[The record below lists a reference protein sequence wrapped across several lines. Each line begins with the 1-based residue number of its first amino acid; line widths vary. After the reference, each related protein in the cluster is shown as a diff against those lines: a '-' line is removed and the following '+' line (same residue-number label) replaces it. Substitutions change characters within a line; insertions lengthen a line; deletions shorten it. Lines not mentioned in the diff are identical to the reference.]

1 MLRCGGGGGAIGLRA
16 DLDALHIAER
26 SGVAYA
32 SRHEGRMHACGH
44 DGHTAMLLGAAKA
57 LARRRR
63 FDGTVYFIFQPAE
76 ENEGGGRVMVEEGL
90 FDKFPMRAVYGMHN
104 WPRKPLGSFAMR
116 PGPLMGAYDIFE
128 IVATGKG
135 AHAAMA
141 YMGKDPMLFAAH
153 AINALQTIVA
163 RNLHP
168 LDAGVVS
175 VTQVHGG
182 DTWNVIP
189 QEVVLRGTVR
199 TFEPAVQDLIEQR
212 MRTIV
217 AGVAATFEMSATVRY
232 ERRYPATVNA
242 ENETR
247 HALAAATAV
256 VGADHVETDPTPE
269 MGSEDFAFMLQ
280 AKPGCYVWLG
290 AGQRARHAQHPQPA
304 LRFQRRRAGDRR
316 ELLGDAGRAAVG
328 CRGGAEGGLA
338 ACSLSRSERGERMP
352 RDHRFL
358 VGRDH
363 PCRNAA
369 AFAADPRPA
378 GRVGCSSS
386 IDAQPR
392 RVADRS
398 ARGSA
403 PRARRCRR

>member
-1 MLRCGGGGGAIGLRA
+1 MNIRPEIATIVPEMTQWRHHIHAHPETAFEEVATSSFVADKLRSFGLEVHTGLARTGVVGVLRGGNGSAAIGLRA
-16 DLDALHIAER
+16 DLDALHVRES

-32 SRHEGRMHACGH
+32 SLHEGRMHACGH
-44 DGHTAMLLGAAKA
+44 DGHTTMLLGAAKA
-57 LARRRR
+57 LAQGGSVG
-63 FDGTVYFIFQPAE
+63 GTVYFIFQPAE

-90 FDKFPMRAVYGMHN
+90 FERFPMSAVYGMHN
-104 WPRKPLGSFAMR
+104 WPRKPLGTFAMR
-116 PGPLMGAYDIFE
+116 AGPLMAAYDVFE

-189 QEVVLRGTVR
+189 QEVVMRGTVR
-199 TFEPAVQDLIEQR
+199 SFKREVQDLIEQR

-217 AGVAATFEMSATVRY
+217 AGVAATFEMTATLRY

-242 ENETR
+242 EAETR
-247 HALAAATAV
+247 NAIAAAAAV
-256 VGADHVETDPTPE
+256 VGRHNVDTEPTPE
-269 MGSEDFAFMLQ
+269 MGSEDFAFMLD

-290 AGQRARHAQHPQPA
+290 AGRGPDTPNIHSPQYDFNDDA
-304 LRFQRRRAGDRR
+304 LAIGASYWVTLAEQEAGK
-316 ELLGDAGRAAVG
+316 G
-328 CRGGAEGGLA
+328 
-338 ACSLSRSERGERMP
+338 
-352 RDHRFL
+352 
-358 VGRDH
+358 
-363 PCRNAA
+363 
-369 AFAADPRPA
+369 
-378 GRVGCSSS
+378 
-386 IDAQPR
+386 
-392 RVADRS
+392 
-398 ARGSA
+398 
-403 PRARRCRR
+403 